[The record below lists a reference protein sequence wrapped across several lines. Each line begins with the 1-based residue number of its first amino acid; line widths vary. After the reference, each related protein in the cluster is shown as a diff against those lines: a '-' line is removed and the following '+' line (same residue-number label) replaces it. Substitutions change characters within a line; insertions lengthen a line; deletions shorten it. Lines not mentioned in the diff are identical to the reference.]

1 MRILGIDPGLRC
13 TGYGLIDFTGSR
25 ADIVQYGTIRTN
37 ADHSFAHRL
46 QTIYDDISD
55 VIDEYHPD
63 EFAIEEAFYSKNA
76 KTALQL
82 GHVRG
87 VAMLSAVHADLPVTE
102 YSAKKIKMALTGRGG
117 ASKEQVQYMVTKR
130 LRLSEPPKPM
140 DVSDALACALCHQQQ
155 IHLQL
160 Q

>member
-1 MRILGIDPGLRC
+1 MRVLGIDPGLRC
-13 TGYGLIDFTGSR
+13 TGYGLIDFAGPRT
-25 ADIVQYGTIRTN
+25 DLVQCGTIRTD
-37 ADHSFAHRL
+37 ADRSFALRL
-46 QTIYDDISD
+46 QTIYDDIAD

-87 VAMLSAVHADLPVTE
+87 VAMLAAVHAGLLVSE

-117 ASKEQVQYMVTKR
+117 ASKEQVQFMVTKR
-130 LRLSEPPKPM
+130 LHLKDPPRPT

-155 IHLQL
+155 IHLQM